1 MTPVNFVDRGDGVRL
16 ACQHRPGRGPTVMF
30 LPGYMSDMAGTKA
43 QALDAWAA
51 ARGRA
56 CLRFD
61 YSGCGASGGEFDVG
75 TITRWTADA
84 AAIAARA
91 SGRLVLVGSS
101 MGGWVALRL
110 ALAMP
115 GRVAALIG
123 IAPAPDFTEWGL
135 ALDDADH
142 AALARKGRIERP
154 SDYSAEP
161 YVYTRAFIEDG
172 AAAAVLGAPI
182 ALDAPVRL
190 LHGQQD
196 AAVPWQLSLTLA
208 ERLRS
213 ADVQVTLVKDGDH
226 RLSRDSDL
234 ALLTALLDRLP
245 EE

>member
-1 MTPVNFVDRGDGVRL
+1 MIPVQFLDRGDGVRL
-16 ACQHRPGRGPTVMF
+16 ACRYRPGRGPAVMF
-30 LPGYMSDMAGTKA
+30 LPGYMSDMLGTKA
-43 QALDAWAA
+43 AALDAWAA

-61 YSGCGASGGEFDVG
+61 YSGCGESEGGFADG
-75 TITRWTADA
+75 TITRWAADA
-84 AAIAARA
+84 RA
-91 SGRLVLVGSS
+91 VATLAPGRLVLVGSS
-101 MGGWVALRL
+101 MGGWIALRL
-110 ALAMP
+110 ALEMAD
-115 GRVAALIG
+115 RVAALIG

-135 ALDDADH
+135 ALSADDR
-142 AALARKGRIERP
+142 AALAANGRIERP

-172 AAAAVLGAPI
+172 ARAAVLGGPI

-208 ERLRS
+208 ELLRS
-213 ADVQVTLVKDGDH
+213 PDVQVTLVKDGDH
-226 RLSRDSDL
+226 RLSRDADL
-234 ALLTALLDRLP
+234 ALLTALIDRLP